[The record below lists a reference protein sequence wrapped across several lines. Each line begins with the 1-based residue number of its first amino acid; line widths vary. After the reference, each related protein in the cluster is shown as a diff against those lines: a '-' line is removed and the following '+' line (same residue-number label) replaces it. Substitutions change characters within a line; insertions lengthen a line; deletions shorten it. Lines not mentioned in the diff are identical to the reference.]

1 MPLPHPLWYDHRWL
15 RNVQWRLGWAC
26 PFLPSLQLLLLVF
39 RSRGM
44 SARDLQMKQVR
55 TDISDIWV
63 SDPTPPQPCPG
74 ESLHAGSFTWGCT
87 VGVDLWR
94 PPWGPCGDSKHVLWS
109 LTHPLSTHIP
119 GSTLHSLSEG
129 PLPGRLPSP
138 VSFSGWFKSK
148 DTCFCPWEAGC
159 TFALLPFLLTM
170 GSLKWA
176 VKCQPLPLCV
186 PSLMSDPPLNSPLLA
201 WGLKGKKKTPP
212 TKTCWRNLLWIKS
225 WPCLILAGGWWLLM
239 VKVPVWPPHNR
250 RRKYCYP
257 LPSPSK
263 FYSSGLTG
271 KVSFHILLY

>member
-1 MPLPHPLWYDHRWL
+1 METR
-15 RNVQWRLGWAC
+15 A
-26 PFLPSLQLLLLVF
+26 
-39 RSRGM
+39 GM
-44 SARDLQMKQVR
+44 SFPASSPAPLAGVQEQRNECKGPSDETSENRYIWYLSVR
-55 TDISDIWV
+55 SPPSMSWWV
-63 SDPTPPQPCPG
+63 LTCWFFHMG
-74 ESLHAGSFTWGCT
+74 VHG
-87 VGVDLWR
+87 GVDLWR
-94 PPWGPCGDSKHVLWS
+94 PLWGPCGDSKHMLWS
-109 LTHPLSTHIP
+109 LPHPLSTHTP

-129 PLPGRLPSP
+129 RLPGRLPSP
-138 VSFSGWFKSK
+138 VSFSGWLKSK
-148 DTCFCPWEAGC
+148 DMCFGPWEAGC

-201 WGLKGKKKTPP
+201 WGLKGKKKTPS

-239 VKVPVWPPHNR
+239 VKGPVWQPRNR